1 MPSEHAFLSASSSH
15 KWLVCSP
22 SAKMES
28 AFRDEGSSY
37 ATEGTEAH
45 ALAEKRLRHFLDK
58 GKLITR
64 KPKEVSPEM
73 WEATGQYVDICVEK
87 IGEARAASPD
97 AEVFVERRLDFS
109 PWVPEGFG
117 TGDLVL
123 VSDRYIEVVDLKYGK
138 GVEVAAKGNP
148 QMRLYGLGAYNEL
161 GMLYGAKRIRMTI
174 VQPRL
179 DHIDSEELSL
189 DELLAWGET
198 IKPLAKKAFD
208 GDGDPVPGKHC
219 QSAFCRCRNTC
230 RAFSEYMLAGVKTDF
245 AASELLPEEISAI
258 ILKAKSVKKWLE
270 SVEEYALAEAINGAE
285 WPGLKLVE
293 GRSNRKITDEG
304 KAAELLREA
313 GFTDDA
319 IYKPKAL
326 QTLTDLEKLVGKA
339 KLGKILAKIIEK
351 PQGKPTLA
359 SVEDKRPALDLKP
372 VAKSDFDD
380 DLDDEEEAIPF

>member
-1 MPSEHAFLSASSSH
+1 MPGIHALLSASSSH
-15 KWLVCSP
+15 KWLVCHP
-22 SAKMES
+22 SAKLETAIHDES
-28 AFRDEGSSY
+28 SAY
-37 ATEGTEAH
+37 AAEGTAAH
-45 ALAEKRLRHFLDK
+45 ALAEKRLRHFLDT
-58 GKLITR
+58 GKSLTE
-64 KPKEVSPEM
+64 KPEDVSQEM
-73 WEATGQYVDICVEK
+73 WEATGLYVDICMEK
-87 IGEARAASPD
+87 ISEARTASPD

-189 DELLAWGET
+189 EELLSWGET
-198 IKPLAKKAFD
+198 IKPLAKKAFE
-208 GDGDPVPGKHC
+208 GEGELTPGKHC

-230 RAFSEYMLAGVKTDF
+230 RAFSEYMLSGIETDF
-245 AASELLPEEISAI
+245 ASSELMPEEIVNI
-258 ILKAKSVKKWLE
+258 ILKAKAVKKWLE
-270 SVEEYALAEAINGAE
+270 SVEEYALAKALKGEK

-293 GRSNRKITDEG
+293 GRSNRKITDEN
-304 KAAELLREA
+304 KAATLLREA
-313 GFTDDA
+313 GFADET

-339 KLGKILAKIIEK
+339 RLGKILAKIIEK

-359 SVEDKRPALDLKP
+359 SVEDKRPALDIKP
-372 VAKSDFDD
+372 VNKSDFDD
-380 DLDDEEEAIPF
+380 DLDDEEEIPF

>member
-22 SAKMES
+22 SAKMEA
-28 AFRDEGSSY
+28 AFHDEGSSY
-37 ATEGTEAH
+37 AAEGTEAH
-45 ALAEKRLRHFLDK
+45 ALAEKRLQHFLNK
-58 GKLITR
+58 GKLIAR

-87 IGEARAASPD
+87 IGEARAVSPD

-123 VSDRYIEVVDLKYGK
+123 VSDKYIEVVDLKYGK
-138 GVEVAAKGNP
+138 GVEVVAKGNP

-161 GMLYGAKRIRMTI
+161 GMLYGAKNIRMTI

-189 DELLAWGET
+189 EELLSWGET

-208 GDGDPVPGKHC
+208 GEGEPVPGKHC

-230 RAFSEYMLAGVKTDF
+230 RAFSEYMLAGIKTDF
-245 AASELLPEEISAI
+245 ASSELLPEETAAI
-258 ILKAKSVKKWLE
+258 ILKAKAVKKWLE
-270 SVEEYALAEAINGAE
+270 SVEEYALAKALKGEK

-293 GRSNRKITDEG
+293 GRSNRKITDENE
-304 KAAELLREA
+304 AAKLLREA
-313 GFTDDA
+313 GFADEV
-319 IYKPKAL
+319 IYKPQAL

-339 KLGKILAKIIEK
+339 KLGNLLAKIIEK
-351 PQGKPTLA
+351 PRGKPTLA

-380 DLDDEEEAIPF
+380 DLDDEEEIPF

>member
-1 MPSEHAFLSASSSH
+1 MPGTHALLSASSSH
-15 KWLVCSP
+15 KWLVCQP
-22 SAKMES
+22 SAKLES
-28 AFRDEGSSY
+28 TIHDEGSSY
-37 ATEGTEAH
+37 AAEGTEAH
-45 ALAEKRLRHFLDK
+45 ALAEKRLRRFLDK
-58 GKLITR
+58 GKLSTR
-64 KPKEVSPEM
+64 KPKEVSQEM
-73 WEATGQYVDICVEK
+73 WDATGQYVDICVEK

-97 AEVFVERRLDFS
+97 AEIFVERRLDFS

-123 VSDRYIEVVDLKYGK
+123 VSDKYIEVVDLKFGK
-138 GVEVAAKGNP
+138 GVEVVVKGNP

-189 DELLAWGET
+189 EELLSWGET
-198 IKPLAKKAFD
+198 IKPLAKKAFE
-208 GDGDPVPGKHC
+208 GEGELTPGEHC

-230 RAFSEYMLAGVKTDF
+230 RAFSEYMLSGIKTDF
-245 AASELLPEEISAI
+245 ASSELLPEEIVGI

-270 SVEEYALAEAINGAE
+270 SVEEYALAKALNGE
-285 WPGLKLVE
+285 KWPGLKLVE
-293 GRSNRKITDEG
+293 GRSNRKITDEAE
-304 KAAELLREA
+304 AAKLLREA
-313 GFTDDA
+313 GFADEA

-339 KLGKILAKIIEK
+339 KLGKLLAKIIEK
-351 PQGKPTLA
+351 PKGKPTLA
-359 SVEDKRPALDLKP
+359 SVEDKRPEIDLNP

-380 DLDDEEEAIPF
+380 DLDDEEEIPF